1 MLFHFIVVILWS
13 HTKHDNKLIAM
24 QATLS
29 YACGISDIPLKGE
42 TIGQN
47 LRQIAAKFP
56 ERTAL
61 ISEYQQYRANYS
73 EFLEQVEQVAK
84 ALMAHG
90 IRRGDRVGIWSP
102 NRYEWVLVQYATAL
116 MGAIM
121 VNINPGYKL
130 SGLRYALEQS
140 RIDLLIASSH
150 FRKTDY
156 IKMLDELRPDCLYPK
171 QTVIIDRDWA
181 TFLSSASQVSDARL
195 AEREASLQFDD
206 PVNIQYTSGTTGY
219 PKGATLSHHNILNNG
234 FFIGERLK
242 YTEKD
247 IVCLPVPFYHCFGM
261 VLGNMAIVTH
271 GACIVIPGEFFDPE
285 QVLQTVENERCTS
298 LYGVPTMFIAEL
310 DLPDFAKYN
319 LKSLRTGI
327 MAGAPCPIDTMR
339 KVQSLMNMTEI
350 CVCYGMTETSP
361 VSTESC
367 TDDPLELRVTT
378 VGTVHPHVE
387 IKIIDPESGA
397 IVPRGTAGELCTRG
411 YSVMLGY
418 WDNPEDTKAI
428 IDETRWL
435 HSGDIAV
442 MDENGY
448 VSIVGRIKD
457 LIIRGGENI
466 SPKEIEDF
474 LIVHEGVSD
483 VQVIG
488 VYSEKYGEEVMAWIK
503 PRPGYNVSAE
513 SLHTY
518 CKGRIATFKIPR
530 YWKFVDAFP
539 MTVTGKIRKIEMRE
553 ISEKELGLDLLRP
566 IRETLFTLFL
576 FYGSLYTWK
585 RNGPYQ
591 YLSDSQQPSEAAHR
605 PRYTNTTEQS
615 SGQSLNYF
623 YISTYNRHSNCFRKQ
638 DL

>member
-1 MLFHFIVVILWS
+1 MLFHFIVVILWL

-378 VGTVHPHVE
+378 VGTAHPHVE

-566 IRETLFTLFL
+566 
-576 FYGSLYTWK
+576 K
-585 RNGPYQ
+585 R
-591 YLSDSQQPSEAAHR
+591 
-605 PRYTNTTEQS
+605 
-615 SGQSLNYF
+615 
-623 YISTYNRHSNCFRKQ
+623 
-638 DL
+638 